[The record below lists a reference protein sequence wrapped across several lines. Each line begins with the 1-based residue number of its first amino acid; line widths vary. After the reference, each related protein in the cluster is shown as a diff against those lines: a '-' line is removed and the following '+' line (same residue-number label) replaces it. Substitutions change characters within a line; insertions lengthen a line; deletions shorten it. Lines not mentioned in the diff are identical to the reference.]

1 MSYTYGKQ
9 IKGEKYIYL
18 LMAYK
23 LAKSNNGTMTVGR
36 DTGMRG
42 GQQFYRAFEIQ
53 NGDGYTIL
61 YERKNSPNF
70 VSHTK
75 TYEVTEYPDQEPTIR
90 ENVDQDGTN
99 WSQEWSS

>member
-23 LAKSNNGTMTVGR
+23 LAKSNGGTTTVGN
-36 DTGMRG
+36 DSGMRG
-42 GQQFYRAFEIQ
+42 GQQFYRAFELQ
-53 NGDGYTIL
+53 ETDGYTVL
-61 YERKNSPNF
+61 FERKNSPNF

-75 TYEVTEYPDQEPTIR
+75 TYQVNEYPDHEPTII
-90 ENVDQDGTN
+90 ENIDEDGTN
-99 WSQEWSS
+99 WSKKWSS